1 MKRLE
6 LIPVKVRTLR
16 ALIFKDCRTGHGIA
30 LHTAFSTKVG
40 SLP

>member
-6 LIPVKVRTLR
+6 LIPVEVRKLR
-16 ALIFKDCRTGHGIA
+16 ALIFKNCRTSHGIA
-30 LHTAFSTKVG
+30 LHTAFSTKEG